1 MVRDAEQIASH
12 SEKKDKKTIKDS
24 YREENNV
31 HDPDKIELS

>member
-1 MVRDAEQIASH
+1 MRNKSH
-12 SEKKDKKTIKDS
+12 PIQKKKDKKTIKDS